1 MPTLALY
8 NSCTGCTACYLSC
21 SKHAITM
28 ITDDEGFL
36 HPVVD
41 KSLCVECGLCEKV
54 CPVLHPSDARR
65 PIMVYA
71 ARAKD
76 EVRLCASS
84 GGIFPLLA
92 ETVIKN
98 GGVVWGVAWDFSTGD
113 PVAKYRSAHT
123 LDEILS
129 FRGSKYVQAE
139 LGDCF
144 LYVKQQLIDG
154 KYVLFSGTPCQIAG
168 LKFYLRK
175 EYDNLLTVEVICH
188 GVPSPGVWSEYLQ
201 EVKNNSSRSEVVGK
215 NTVLSFSLKSV
226 PVITGINFREK
237 QSDGYSW
244 KKFGFVVHGKL
255 PAKGNQNSV
264 LLSMVNY
271 KNPFMRAFLG
281 ELCNRLSCHECN
293 FRELRSGADITL
305 GDFWRI
311 AELTPEIDDDKGT
324 SLVLLN
330 TNKGSLFFERIK
342 SFLPVCKQITYEMA
356 VKSTA
361 ALVVSPAVHF
371 KRKLFFDLYHSKG
384 VDRTVKKLLRPPF
397 AKRVWSTLLGI
408 QYKIKHLFY

>member
-113 PVAKYRSAHT
+113 R
-123 LDEILS
+123 L
-129 FRGSKYVQAE
+129 
-139 LGDCF
+139 
-144 LYVKQQLIDG
+144 
-154 KYVLFSGTPCQIAG
+154 QI
-168 LKFYLRK
+168 
-175 EYDNLLTVEVICH
+175 
-188 GVPSPGVWSEYLQ
+188 S
-201 EVKNNSSRSEVVGK
+201 
-215 NTVLSFSLKSV
+215 
-226 PVITGINFREK
+226 
-237 QSDGYSW
+237 
-244 KKFGFVVHGKL
+244 
-255 PAKGNQNSV
+255 
-264 LLSMVNY
+264 
-271 KNPFMRAFLG
+271 
-281 ELCNRLSCHECN
+281 
-293 FRELRSGADITL
+293 
-305 GDFWRI
+305 
-311 AELTPEIDDDKGT
+311 
-324 SLVLLN
+324 
-330 TNKGSLFFERIK
+330 
-342 SFLPVCKQITYEMA
+342 
-356 VKSTA
+356 
-361 ALVVSPAVHF
+361 
-371 KRKLFFDLYHSKG
+371 
-384 VDRTVKKLLRPPF
+384 
-397 AKRVWSTLLGI
+397 
-408 QYKIKHLFY
+408 